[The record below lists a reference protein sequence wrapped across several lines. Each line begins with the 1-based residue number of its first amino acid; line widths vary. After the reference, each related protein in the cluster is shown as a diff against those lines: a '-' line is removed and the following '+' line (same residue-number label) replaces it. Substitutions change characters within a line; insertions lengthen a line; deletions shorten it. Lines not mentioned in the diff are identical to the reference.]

1 MSLCSAFLGYWF
13 GLRRFRS
20 ERMWERKFTIY
31 VTIFDALNDLA
42 EDVNQDW
49 EEMQRDTP
57 MTDEQKK
64 KFGNLA
70 GAARQLIKKQAHI
83 GAFVLSGGSEK
94 NLAILLDELRVASAN
109 DSWID
114 YLDDRSSAIHKA
126 IDNLK
131 ASARADLKT

>member
-20 ERMWERKFTIY
+20 ERMWERKLKIY

-49 EEMQRDTP
+49 EEMRRGTP
-57 MTDEQKK
+57 MTEEQKK

-70 GAARQLIKKQAHI
+70 GAARQLIKKQTQI
-83 GAFVLSGGSEK
+83 GSFVLTGESEK
-94 NLAILLDELRVASAN
+94 NLAILLDELRGASAN
-109 DSWID
+109 DAWID